1 MKIDFQRAVDRW
13 VGGPL
18 CGALSLV
25 ERLRPR
31 RPPRGDPKNIL
42 MILLSE
48 MGSLVL
54 ARPMLERLR
63 ERFPDARM
71 HALVFAQN
79 REVLDLQGIV
89 PPENVVTLRND
100 GLLHLLT
107 DSRRALKTLRAQ
119 GIDTVL
125 DLELFARISSIYSYL
140 SGARVRVG
148 FYRHTQEGLYRGS
161 FINRRVLYNPY
172 QHMAQQFLTLAEAIP
187 SDASPPPK
195 RLVGDRPRALPPVE
209 LAAGEVDAMRD
220 RLLADFPR
228 LEGRKLV
235 LFSPAGGLLP
245 IRAWP
250 LEAYEE
256 LGRALLEDGHALGVI
271 GLARDRDVAQDL
283 AGRLGQELCL
293 DLTGYTRSVR
303 ELMVLFHLSALM
315 VANDGGPGHFA
326 AMTPMPAIVFFGPET
341 PTLYGTIDDTSL
353 NMHTNLSCSPCLTAY
368 NHRKSPCDGDNVC
381 LQLIQP
387 PAVLKEARR
396 RLERGAVGPL
406 RRG

>member
-1 MKIDFQRAVDRW
+1 MKVDFQRMVDRW
-13 VGGPL
+13 VGAPL

-25 ERLRPR
+25 ERLRPA
-31 RPPRGDPKNIL
+31 RPLEGEPKNIL

-63 ERFPDARM
+63 ERFPDARL

-89 PPENVVTLRND
+89 PPEHVVTLRND
-100 GLLHLLT
+100 GLFHLLA
-107 DSRRALKTLRAQ
+107 DSRRALKALRAQ

-148 FYRHTQEGLYRGS
+148 FHRHTQEGLYRGS

-187 SDASPPPK
+187 AGAVPPPK
-195 RLVGDRPRALPPVE
+195 RIVGERPRGLPPVE
-209 LAAGEVDAMRD
+209 LAVGEIEAMRD

-235 LFSPAGGLLP
+235 LLSPAGGLLP

-250 LEAYEE
+250 LDAYEE

-271 GLARDRDVAQDL
+271 GLARDGPVAQDL
-283 AGRLGQELCL
+283 AGRLGRDLCL

-341 PTLYGTIDDTSL
+341 PTLYGTLDDKSL
-353 NMHTNLSCSPCLTAY
+353 NMRTNLSCSPCLTAY
-368 NHRKSPCDGDNVC
+368 NHRNSPCDGNNVC
-381 LQLIQP
+381 LQRIL
-387 PAVLKEARR
+387 PATVLEEARS
-396 RLERGAVGPL
+396 RLAQGAVGPV
-406 RRG
+406 RQA